1 MRLGAEPQFCAE
13 EGIDWMELPNEHPL
27 SAAKRSEMLHR
38 ALYNAVTG
46 VGAQLQHAEA
56 PKALE
61 AYKRLERSIQ
71 MTIRHA
77 LTQRIRGEID
87 GKRVG

>member
-1 MRLGAEPQFCAE
+1 
-13 EGIDWMELPNEHPL
+13 MELRNEHPV
-27 SAAKRSEMLHR
+27 SAAKRNEMLHR

-46 VGAQLQHAEA
+46 VGAQLQQAGA

-77 LTQRIRGEID
+77 RTQRIRDEINR
-87 GKRVG
+87 KRVD